1 MKLDQFKELQQIG
14 KQWERDF
21 KGDLFED
28 LKEIMEVYQGI
39 ENYIDYLI
47 NECFE
52 IWIEENP
59 DMIEVYQIYKERL
72 KDWRSCKAS

>member
-1 MKLDQFKELQQIG
+1 MKLDQLKELQQIG

-28 LKEIMEVYQGI
+28 LKEIIEVYQGL
-39 ENYIDYLI
+39 ENYIDYLL
-47 NECFE
+47 NECFS

-59 DMIEVYQIYKERL
+59 DMIEAYQVYKIKLKNWRNYK
-72 KDWRSCKAS
+72 C